1 MLAVWQ
7 FWRKPREETRRN
19 ELTGGALDG
28 IEWIQSG
35 WITHD
40 GTSGNGSQPYQAM
53 RLCLKEWEIEL
64 EAKSF
69 P

>member
-19 ELTGGALDG
+19 ELTGGGSDG

-35 WITHD
+35 WTTPD
-40 GTSGNGSQPYQAM
+40 GKPADASQPHKAT
-53 RLCLKEWEIEL
+53 RLGLKEWEIEL